1 MQSRVWSELN
11 VSRKNAKRFIR
22 LLQTFSRNRMKRKNL
37 KRWEILRI
45 LFFVKT
51 ISVSAS
57 TIKCTKKLFL
67 WNSRFFLE
75 IFRIIFFAKFLHLL
89 FLENFAFFYRN
100 RSKLNFARKKN
111 VSKNA
116 TIFLSAANPTMTLL
130 RGSGQLGD
138 RSGIN

>member
-116 TIFLSAANPTMTLL
+116 TIFLSAANPTMTGWPF
-130 RGSGQLGD
+130 RHQLTTN
-138 RSGIN
+138 SN

>member
-45 LFFVKT
+45 LFFQLQQLNAQKNF
-51 ISVSAS
+51 
-57 TIKCTKKLFL
+57 FL